1 MTIPRKDDLGSPGG
15 EGARASELLGDVL
28 SPHARRI
35 LDELD
40 LRRDASLT
48 CPPGALRRS
57 LEERGLPVYES
68 ALELEERAG
77 GLLLARMTR
86 LATFAALLRYP
97 DLRAS
102 DLLVFEGRPLLP
114 IDASE
119 IPSLWIDEAGVIYAG
134 DRGEGSGDP
143 AEGFCAPIYASYVKM
158 FERFALQR
166 EPHWSPEPRLLRGQ
180 SHHLEIWGKAGE
192 AVAEAL
198 EIPFFPAASDPFVR
212 VWFDEPSLVQEIN
225 IPEYRVATIAY
236 LTSPEAAATAEAA
249 ARRAWPGIIVLRDGK
264 RL

>member
-1 MTIPRKDDLGSPGG
+1 MRSPAG
-15 EGARASELLGDVL
+15 EGVRASELLGDLL
-28 SPHARRI
+28 SPRASRI

-40 LRRDASLT
+40 LRRDPSLT
-48 CPPGALRRS
+48 CSRAELRRL

-77 GLLLARMTR
+77 GLLLARMTQ
-86 LATFAALLRYP
+86 LGTFAVLLRYP

-102 DLLVFEGRPLLP
+102 DLIVFEGRPLLP
-114 IDASE
+114 VDASE
-119 IPSLWIDEAGVIYAG
+119 IPSLWIDEAGVLYVG

-166 EPHWSPEPRLLRGQ
+166 EPHWSSEPRLLRGQ
-180 SHHLEIWGKAGE
+180 SHHLEIWGKAGD

-198 EIPFFPAASDPFVR
+198 GIPLFPPASDQFVR
-212 VWFDEPSLVQEIN
+212 VWFDEPSLVQEID
-225 IPEYRVATIAY
+225 IPEYRVATVAY
-236 LTSPEAAATAEAA
+236 LTSPEAAATAETA

-264 RL
+264 RI